1 MRKILLALS
10 ALFMV
15 AAAPKQQPIVLT
27 TTNTLT
33 LFGEVNEGMVEHV
46 ANTLPKL
53 GSTIYVNIVSPGG
66 SIVAGKRIIDQLT
79 AASNSGKKIVCIPH
93 FAISM
98 AFVILQSSAC
108 PVRLGLPSSVLMQH
122 QPSLVIEGPFHN
134 AVNQLEAFRI
144 EVVELEKLQ
153 AERLKMPLHEFVTR
167 TAFDMWL
174 NSGEQALALKA
185 IDSLGTVICSP
196 DLLKSKRVD
205 EIQGPFGITFKL
217 EGNDCP
223 YVLRQKLILPK
234 EKENKFEIRL

>member
-15 AAAPKQQPIVLT
+15 AAAPKHQPIVLDT
-27 TTNTLT
+27 HNTLT

-53 GSTIYVNIVSPGG
+53 GPTIYVNLVSPGG
-66 SIVAGKRIIDQLT
+66 SIIAGKRIIDQLT
-79 AASNSGKKIVCIPH
+79 AASNAGKKVVCIPH

-122 QPSLVIEGPFHN
+122 QPSLSIEGPFHN
-134 AVNQLEAFRI
+134 TVNQLEAFRV

-153 AERLKMPLHEFVTR
+153 AERLKMPLHEFVAR

-174 NSGEQALALKA
+174 NSGQQALALKA
-185 IDSLGTVICSP
+185 VDSLGTVICSP
-196 DLLKSKRVD
+196 NLLKRKRVD
-205 EIQGPFGITFKL
+205 EVQGPFGMTFKI
-217 EGNDCP
+217 ESNDCP
-223 YVLRQKLILPK
+223 YVLRQKLILP
-234 EKENKFEIRL
+234 EKKDSKFEVRF